1 MFVTISQRNKGMS
14 KKNVMGTTTFVTM
27 TEASEKNN
35 GIGSLESRSCVI
47 QEEWMVELRDGNEK
61 QWSPFFLSFYWMY
74 TRIRPMK

>member
-14 KKNVMGTTTFVTM
+14 KKNVMETTTFVTM

-47 QEEWMVELRDGNEK
+47 QEE
-61 QWSPFFLSFYWMY
+61 
-74 TRIRPMK
+74 